1 MPIYI
6 PISYVTRMTQNK
18 YESMSSILQHG
29 CGSISYLRISIFDP
43 VSQTV
48 EMEGNYHLLSYKD

>member
-1 MPIYI
+1 MSIYI

-29 CGSISYLRISIFDP
+29 CGSISYLRISIFDL

-48 EMEGNYHLLSYKD
+48 EMERNYHLLSYKD